1 MIAFF
6 VGSNTILPGL
16 ESFCIY
22 AAVAIFAIYVM
33 QVTHFVAWM
42 SLGKN
47 SHAFLRKFFRK
58 VFFYFASWIPAS
70 CKIFLKYDRWYLY
83 YYKLILNK
91 SKLNILIKNY
101 RYSAT

>member
-1 MIAFF
+1 VIAFF

-47 SHAFLRKFFRK
+47 YHAFFRK
-58 VFFYFASWIPAS
+58 KLFLIGCSGRRKAVRFF
-70 CKIFLKYDRWYLY
+70 
-83 YYKLILNK
+83 
-91 SKLNILIKNY
+91 
-101 RYSAT
+101 

>member
-1 MIAFF
+1 MEHSRNYPSLSDVIAFF

-42 SLGKN
+42 SLGKQ
-47 SHAFLRKFFRK
+47 
-58 VFFYFASWIPAS
+58 
-70 CKIFLKYDRWYLY
+70 
-83 YYKLILNK
+83 IL
-91 SKLNILIKNY
+91 LG
-101 RYSAT
+101 

>member
-1 MIAFF
+1 VIAFF

-47 SHAFLRKFFRK
+47 FHAFF
-58 VFFYFASWIPAS
+58 S
-70 CKIFLKYDRWYLY
+70 
-83 YYKLILNK
+83 
-91 SKLNILIKNY
+91 KNY
-101 RYSAT
+101 FY

>member
-1 MIAFF
+1 VIAFF

-47 SHAFLRKFFRK
+47 YHSFFRK
-58 VFFYFASWIPAS
+58 NYFY
-70 CKIFLKYDRWYLY
+70 
-83 YYKLILNK
+83 
-91 SKLNILIKNY
+91 
-101 RYSAT
+101 

>member
-47 SHAFLRKFFRK
+47 YHDFTQ
-58 VFFYFASWIPAS
+58 VFQKS
-70 CKIFLKYDRWYLY
+70 IFLFCVMDKD
-83 YYKLILNK
+83 KLQDFLEI
-91 SKLNILIKNY
+91 
-101 RYSAT
+101 